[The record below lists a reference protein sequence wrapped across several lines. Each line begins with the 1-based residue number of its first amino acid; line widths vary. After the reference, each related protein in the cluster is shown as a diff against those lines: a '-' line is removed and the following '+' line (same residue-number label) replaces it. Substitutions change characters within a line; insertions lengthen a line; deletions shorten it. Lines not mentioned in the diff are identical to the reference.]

1 MPTGPLFKLRAVRCR
16 SWRCVEHQATIAT
29 KNLVAGNLRDHD
41 ILEGLLED
49 NKPPIPDD
57 AKHLHWLAATPF
69 RYFRAY
75 ESRFGPKGRRGVWY
89 GAAKEEVA
97 LREFTYHRQ
106 QFFAAYDGDKP
117 HTLTVS
123 LIQAN
128 LASNKALDL
137 SSAAFNR
144 RRKRIED
151 PEHYGECHRIAE
163 KALAQGVELIVYN
176 SARTPPS
183 SSNRTCHAV
192 IHPAGFGS
200 PSIRSSAART
210 VSITLSDGV
219 VRASF
224 DATRRFI
231 EFAASSLNWQKN
243 RED

>member
-1 MPTGPLFKLRAVRCR
+1 MPTGPLFNQSRARCR

-29 KNLVAGNLRDHD
+29 KNLVSGNLRDHD
-41 ILEGLLED
+41 ILERLLED

-69 RYFRAY
+69 RYFRAF

-97 LREFTYHRQ
+97 LREFTYHRLR
-106 QFFAAYDGDKP
+106 FFAAYDGEKP

-128 LASNKALDL
+128 LATTKALDL
-137 SSAAFNR
+137 TTPAFDAR
-144 RRKRIED
+144 RQLLED
-151 PEHYGECHRIAE
+151 PRHYGECHRIAE
-163 KALAQGVELIVYN
+163 KALEEGVELIVYN

-183 SSNRTCHAV
+183 FSNRTCHAV
-192 IHPAGFGS
+192 IQPAGFGS
-200 PSIRSSAART
+200 PSIRSDAART
-210 VSITLSDGV
+210 VSITISEGM

-231 EFAASSLNWQKN
+231 EFAASSLSWQEKAQ
-243 RED
+243 